1 MFRKQSY
8 NFRNNK
14 ISIICSYH
22 TWNDLSLF
30 KYLFKFLSVHNIF
43 VCITILARIR
53 KNECTFSNIQTG
65 HTSMIIPMSAVKQ
78 CQPYDVT
85 CQLALRTCLKNVT
98 LIQNSFFARLIEHML
113 FLFVII
119 FENATQ

>member
-1 MFRKQSY
+1 MKCSG
-8 NFRNNK
+8 NNH
-14 ISIICSYH
+14 IIFVITKYLLYVH
-22 TWNDLSLF
+22 IILVTI
-30 KYLFKFLSVHNIF
+30 YLFKFLSVQNNF
-43 VCITILARIR
+43 VCITILAKTW

-98 LIQNSFFARLIEHML
+98 LIQKSFSARLIEHML